1 MSATQP
7 DNNPAG
13 DKTYNLSGDFRGAI
27 LNIEST
33 FVNSST
39 AQDIEGL
46 PPEPGTPPYKGL
58 QFFDEADAEHFL
70 GREALTAR
78 LSERLR
84 ETRFLA
90 VIGASGSGKSSLVRA
105 GLVPALR
112 RGKPLADG
120 ALPPA
125 GSDQWLIRVL
135 TPTTHPLD
143 ALAVALLPDAE
154 PTAVTT
160 LRDRLA
166 AEPGALAAVTPDLL
180 GTAHPQLLLVIDQ
193 FEELFS
199 LSRHEEERQ
208 AFIDNLVTAV
218 AGDAPVADGAPVR
231 VVIVLRADF
240 YDRCAQ
246 YEGLRELVSRRQEY
260 IGAMSRDELF
270 RVIVLPAAR
279 DDWKIQEGLVE
290 LMLDDVGDEPG
301 ALPLLSHALL
311 ETWQRRRGRTMTL
324 SGYKESGGV
333 RGAIAK
339 TAETVF
345 RQRLTAAQQPIARM
359 IFMRLTELGES
370 VDSETPDTRRRAL
383 FSELIT
389 RATDVPTLEAVLNI
403 LVDSRLVMTDVIP
416 PGEVKVVEVCHEAL
430 IREWPT
436 LRDWLNQDRQGLIRH
451 HQLTADVNDWLNLNR
466 DPGALYRGAKLEQA
480 LTWTAD
486 PPDPLSVVE
495 TEFLDAS
502 RDMVEEEARRAE
514 RLARAGRTQ
523 RVLVGLSVLLLL
535 GVVAAV
541 LYSRGVFNPPAETM
555 TGDFKVAVAEFAV
568 LDEAGQLTHG
578 DGGRRIAERVGIDL
592 AGESGL
598 DLSVWFDGPNSKGHV
613 PVGVVGEGLDGA
625 VAPAERAAQLDADMI
640 IYGTVEPDG
649 DFGTLTARIYA
660 RPQFGQDITRVIGNY
675 DLVSDIPVYDLANPS
690 DETWQRLD
698 PYARAAA
705 RLMQGLRLQRL
716 GDEEIALGHF
726 ERAVELV
733 PDLDIAHYFIGQG
746 NLYLA
751 QKDGG
756 VDPDRLAAAEAA
768 FARAL
773 AINPDNARAQIG
785 AGSIHYLRAQA
796 QLDAS
801 TTDDFSGDR
810 VAAVEDAAAEARL
823 ALQIYE
829 PLTAG
834 PELLDVYGV
843 PIAGLANYEAGIA
856 LRLLADAQYRL
867 GSVDDARA
875 AVDEAILRLTSAVGP
890 LVASGNY
897 RQTAQAHQALGTAY
911 EWRGFLL
918 AEGGDPVA
926 AAEAYGQA
934 VASYQACA
942 AVQEQFPFD
951 FMVDTIVGTLCRPR
965 IEALNQAA
973 GGG

>member
-1 MSATQP
+1 MSASDTEDLSAADP
-7 DNNPAG
+7 
-13 DKTYNLSGDFRGAI
+13 KSYHLSGDFRGAI
-27 LNIEST
+27 VNIEST
-33 FVNSST
+33 FVNSS
-39 AQDIEGL
+39 AVQDIEGL
-46 PPEPGTPPYKGL
+46 PPEPGNPPYKGL
-58 QFFDEADAEHFL
+58 QYFDEADAEHFL

-112 RGKPLADG
+112 RGQPLADG

-143 ALAVALLPDAE
+143 ALAVSLLPDAE
-154 PTAVTT
+154 PAAVTA

-166 AEPGALAAVTPDLL
+166 AEPGALAAVAPDLL
-180 GTAHPQLLLVIDQ
+180 GTAHPQLFLVVDQ

-199 LSRHEEERQ
+199 LTRHEEERQ
-208 AFIDNLVTAV
+208 AFIDNLVSAV
-218 AGDAPVADGAPVR
+218 TGDAPVRG
-231 VVIVLRADF
+231 VIVLRADF

-246 YEGLRELVSRRQEY
+246 YEGLRELVSRQQEY
-260 IGAMSRDELF
+260 IGAMSRNELF
-270 RVIVLPAAR
+270 RVIVLPAVR
-279 DDWKIQEGLVE
+279 DNWKIQEGLVD

-370 VDSETPDTRRRAL
+370 ADSDTPDTRRRAL

-389 RATDVPTLEAVLNI
+389 RSTDTATLEAVLSI
-403 LVDSRLVMTDVIP
+403 LVDSRLVMTDFIP
-416 PGEVKVVEVCHEAL
+416 PGEIKVVEVCHEAL

-451 HQLTADVNDWLNLNR
+451 RQLTADVNDWLNLNR

-480 LTWTAD
+480 LAWTAD
-486 PPDPLSVVE
+486 PPDPLSVAE
-495 TEFLDAS
+495 TEFLDAG
-502 RDMVEEEARRAE
+502 RVAVEEEARRAE
-514 RLARAGRTQ
+514 RLERAGRNQ
-523 RVLVGLSVLLLL
+523 RILIGLSVLLLL

-541 LYSRGVFNPPAETM
+541 LYSQGVFNPLAETM

-568 LDEAGQLTHG
+568 LDEAGRLTSG
-578 DGGRRIAERVGIDL
+578 DGGRRIAERIGSDL
-592 AGESGL
+592 ALESSL
-598 DLSVWFDGPNSKGHV
+598 DLNVWFDGPASEPHV
-613 PVGVVGEGLDGA
+613 PIGVVGEGIEGA
-625 VAPAERAAQLDADMI
+625 VEPAERAEQLDADMI
-640 IYGTVEPDG
+640 VYGTVEPDG
-649 DFGTLTARIYA
+649 DHGTLTARIYA
-660 RPQFGQDITRVIGNY
+660 RPLFGQDFSRVIGNY
-675 DLVSDIPVYDLANPS
+675 DLVSGIPVFDLADPS
-690 DETWQRLD
+690 TEVWQRLD

-705 RLMQGLRLQRL
+705 RLMLGLRLQRL
-716 GDEEIALGHF
+716 GDEEIALSHF

-733 PDLDIAHYFIGQG
+733 PDLEIAHYFIGQG

-751 QKDGG
+751 QQDGG
-756 VDPDRLAAAEAA
+756 VDAERLAAAESA

-773 AINPDNARAQIG
+773 AINADNARAQIG

-801 TTDDFSGDR
+801 TAEDFTGDR
-810 VAAVEDAAAEARL
+810 VVAVGDAVTEVEL
-823 ALQIYE
+823 ALQTYE
-829 PLTAG
+829 PIAAG
-834 PELLDVYGV
+834 PEQLDIYGV
-843 PIAGLANYEAGIA
+843 PIASLANYEAGIA

-867 GSVDDARA
+867 GSVDAAQA
-875 AVDEAILRLTSAVGP
+875 AVDEAISRLTSTLGP

-897 RQTAQAHQALGTAY
+897 RQIAQAHQALGTAY

-918 AEGGDPVA
+918 AEGGDPAA
-926 AAEAYGQA
+926 AAEAYGLA
-934 VASYQACA
+934 ITSYEACA
-942 AVQEQFPFD
+942 AVQEQFRFD

-965 IEALNQAA
+965 IEALKQFA

>member
-33 FVNSST
+33 FVNSS
-39 AQDIEGL
+39 AVQDIEGL
-46 PPEPGTPPYKGL
+46 PPEPGAPPYKGL
-58 QFFDEADAEHFL
+58 QYFDEADAEHFL
-70 GREALTAR
+70 GREVLTSR

-112 RGKPLADG
+112 QGKPLADG

-125 GSDQWLIRVL
+125 GSDQWLIRTL

-154 PTAVTT
+154 PAAVTA

-166 AEPGALAAVTPDLL
+166 AEPGALAAVAPDLL

-208 AFIDNLVTAV
+208 AFIDNLVTAITS
-218 AGDAPVADGAPVR
+218 DAPVY

-279 DDWKIQEGLVE
+279 DNWKIQEGLVE

-345 RQRLTAAQQPIARM
+345 RQRLTPAQQPIARM

-389 RATDVPTLEAVLNI
+389 RATDAPTLEAVLNI
-403 LVDSRLVMTDVIP
+403 LVDSRLVMTDIIP

-451 HQLTADVNDWLNLNR
+451 RQLTADVNDWLNLNR

-480 LTWTAD
+480 LAWTAD

-495 TEFLDAS
+495 TEFLDAG
-502 RDMVEEEARRAE
+502 RAAVEEEARRAE
-514 RLARAGRTQ
+514 RLARAGRNQ
-523 RVLVGLSVLLLL
+523 RVLMGLSVLLLL

-541 LYSRGVFNPPAETM
+541 LYSQGVFDPPAETM
-555 TGDFKVAVAEFAV
+555 TGDFRVAVAEFAV
-568 LDEAGQLTHG
+568 LDEDGNLTHS
-578 DGGRRIAERVGIDL
+578 DGGRQIAERIGIDL
-592 AGESGL
+592 AGESSL
-598 DLSVWFDGPNSKGHV
+598 DLSVWYEGPTSTGHV
-613 PVGVVGEGLDGA
+613 PVGVVGEGIDGA
-625 VAPAERAAQLDADMI
+625 VDPATRAEQIDADMI
-640 IYGTVEPDG
+640 VYGTVEPDG

-660 RPQFGQDITRVIGNY
+660 RPQFGQDVTRVIGNY
-675 DLVSDIPVYDLANPS
+675 DLVTGIPVFNIDDPS
-690 DETWQRLD
+690 DEVWQRLD

-796 QLDAS
+796 QLDTS
-801 TTDDFSGDR
+801 TAENFSGDR

-823 ALQIYE
+823 ALEAYE
-829 PLTAG
+829 PIAAG
-834 PELLDVYGV
+834 PELLDIYGV
-843 PIAGLANYEAGIA
+843 PIAALANYEAGIA
-856 LRLLADAQYRL
+856 LRLLADTQYRL
-867 GSVDDARA
+867 GSVDDAQV
-875 AVDEAILRLTSAVGP
+875 AVDEAISRLERAVGP

-897 RQTAQAHQALGTAY
+897 RQIAQTHQALGTAY

-918 AEGGDPVA
+918 AEKGDEVA
-926 AAEAYGQA
+926 ATEAYGQA
-934 VASYQACA
+934 VASYEACA

-951 FMVDTIVGTLCRPR
+951 FMLETIVGTLCRPR
-965 IEALNQAA
+965 LEALDQAA